1 MSHLQSRDA
10 ALYVYLAWGTRGGL
24 PVLASEELRQ
34 AAYLAITT
42 RTRSRFCHVLAIGG
56 TAGRIQLVAQIPP
69 SLSVSDVAR
78 MAQEASGL
86 AIAHQSETFDGRFI
100 SRDHLWEHGF
110 LTHTLRKTDAADAE
124 IYLRQQIVQ
133 IIAKNAQLALNFI
146 ESA

>member
-1 MSHLQSRDA
+1 MPHLQCRDA
-10 ALYVYLAWGTRGGL
+10 ALFVYLAWDTRDGM

-34 AAYLAITT
+34 AAYHAIMT
-42 RTRSRFCHVLAIGG
+42 RIRSRFCHVLAIGG

-86 AIAHQSETFDGRFI
+86 AIAHQAETFHGRPI

-110 LTHTLRKTDAADAE
+110 LTHILPRTDAADAE
-124 IYLRQQIVQ
+124 SYLRQQIVS
-133 IIAKNAQLALNFI
+133 KNGQLALNFI